1 MLGKGDWKF
10 KREWLE
16 QSRHYSLGDKI
27 CPRCYA
33 SALDGSAKPWL
44 DVEEAFN
51 TLADIESAKDTRVGQ
66 EIWHLAFTWKILI
79 LKSDS
84 TYTARANLYLYL
96 FLPIIP
102 NSHTKPIDH
111 SHP

>member
-27 CPRCYA
+27 CPRCLA
-33 SALDGSAKPWL
+33 SALDGSAKPWS

-51 TLADIESAKDTRVGQ
+51 TPADIENAKDTTNWTGDM
-66 EIWHLAFTWKILI
+66 I
-79 LKSDS
+79 
-84 TYTARANLYLYL
+84 
-96 FLPIIP
+96 
-102 NSHTKPIDH
+102 
-111 SHP
+111 